1 MRTTRLTVVL
11 AALLALPACAPE
23 SEDTLV
29 AEEEVALGIRDYEAR
44 RIAIHVQLQR
54 LLADQVAWNRAM
66 TVSVLAKLDDTD
78 ATAARLRESQTRFA
92 DTLAGWHGPAARLQI
107 LDLLGN
113 ELRMGVKWTYTLR
126 DGKPDENLHK
136 ARLMNAAA
144 IATLIGRLSPSLNLV
159 EVRDL
164 WVGMVDEQSALAEA
178 RMVQDWDAEMA
189 AYDQASIFAQ
199 KLAARLA
206 AALIVQFP
214 NWFGPAGPAL

>member
-1 MRTTRLTVVL
+1 MRTIRLSVVL

-29 AEEEVALGIRDYEAR
+29 AEEEVALGTQDYEAR
-44 RIAIHVQLQR
+44 RIAIHAQMQR

-66 TVSVLAKLDDTD
+66 TVSVLAKLDDTN
-78 ATAARLRESQTRFA
+78 ATVARLRQSQTRFA
-92 DTLAGWHGPAARLQI
+92 DTLAGWYGPAARLQI

-113 ELRMGVKWTYTLR
+113 DLRMGVKWTYTLR
-126 DGKPDENLHK
+126 DGKADEKLHA
-136 ARLMNAAA
+136 ARLANAADTA
-144 IATLIGRLSPSLNLV
+144 AFICRLSPSLNLA

-164 WVGMVDEQSALAEA
+164 WVGLVDEQAAQAEA
-178 RMVQDWDAEMA
+178 RMVKDWGAEIA

-199 KLAARLA
+199 KLSARLA

-214 NWFGPAGPAL
+214 NWFGPAGPAW